1 MRALGAVVLADLLEE
16 FAVGRE
22 FQDLVAVVVAAEP
35 DVAVAVDVDAVLVL
49 EPGVAR
55 ARRRPR
61 TRAGCRRDRTSAPA
75 ARDLQQLRLGR
86 SLSARP
92 SRRRAACAGRWMI
105 QTLSLPS
112 TAMPATWP
120 RIQFVGQGLRPERIN
135 GELGRL
141 GVGLRGDVGTGENEY
156 GSQGCKQQAVH
167 GRSPRYWPSR
177 KCRVGLLWCKPT
189 PKFRMGRIVEYA
201 VAWGTGMPEMH
212 ARPRYRRRSGAS
224 SRAIDI
230 ATLDRR
236 WRWGHVSRRWTS

>member
-1 MRALGAVVLADLLEE
+1 M
-16 FAVGRE
+16 
-22 FQDLVAVVVAAEP
+22 VVVAVAGDP
-35 DVAVAVDVDAVLVL
+35 DVALLVDVNAVLGL
-49 EPGVAR
+49 RPFVAR
-55 ARRRPR
+55 ARPAPAPEQLAVGGELQHRR
-61 TRAGCRRDRTSAPA
+61 RRDA
-75 ARDLQQLRLGR
+75 AARLGR
-86 SLSARP
+86 ILLRALLVVDQ
-92 SRRRAACAGRWMI
+92 RRRPVDDPDVVLAVDGDAGD
-105 QTLSLPS
+105 LAEDP
-112 TAMPATWP
+112 
-120 RIQFVGQGLRPERIN
+120 FVGQGLGPERIN

-156 GSQGCKQQAVH
+156 GNQGCKQQAVH

-236 WRWGHVSRRWTS
+236 WCWGHVSRRWNKLHPESPWNAV